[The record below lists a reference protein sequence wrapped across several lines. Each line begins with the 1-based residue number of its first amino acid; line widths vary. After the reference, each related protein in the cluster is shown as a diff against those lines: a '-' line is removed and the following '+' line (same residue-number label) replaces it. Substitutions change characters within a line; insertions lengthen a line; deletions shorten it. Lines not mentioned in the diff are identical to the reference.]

1 MLDPA
6 TARLCVWRLPLEA
19 AFRLFSKLGSLGG
32 SIRERFSRTGRTRP
46 ALARPAFSR
55 WLLENDR
62 LRERWPCQW
71 LNVLYFPF
79 SETSPARAVGR
90 KTSLGT
96 GPACR
101 LSGCGAACAACRSHQ
116 NFQRSL
122 SIQWNEFPFERRR
135 CRATAAAS
143 WQLLPLLGNARRVEV
158 RGRTDGQHP
167 HAGDEKI
174 ALNRA
179 LAAQR
184 FLIGQGVS
192 PAIISV
198 NYVSAGDYVADNFSA
213 VGRSQNRRVDIVV
226 FNK

>member
-79 SETSPARAVGR
+79 SETSP
-90 KTSLGT
+90 
-96 GPACR
+96 
-101 LSGCGAACAACRSHQ
+101 
-116 NFQRSL
+116 F
-122 SIQWNEFPFERRR
+122 
-135 CRATAAAS
+135 
-143 WQLLPLLGNARRVEV
+143 
-158 RGRTDGQHP
+158 RTVL
-167 HAGDEKI
+167 
-174 ALNRA
+174 ALNIA
-179 LAAQR
+179 KANIPE
-184 FLIGQGVS
+184 FYNCSFTWDDDSKI
-192 PAIISV
+192 
-198 NYVSAGDYVADNFSA
+198 
-213 VGRSQNRRVDIVV
+213 DIKV
-226 FNK
+226 

>member
-79 SETSPARAVGR
+79 SETSPFGR
-90 KTSLGT
+90 FKTK
-96 GPACR
+96 
-101 LSGCGAACAACRSHQ
+101 LSPE
-116 NFQRSL
+116 N
-122 SIQWNEFPFERRR
+122 
-135 CRATAAAS
+135 
-143 WQLLPLLGNARRVEV
+143 
-158 RGRTDGQHP
+158 
-167 HAGDEKI
+167 
-174 ALNRA
+174 
-179 LAAQR
+179 LAAW
-184 FLIGQGVS
+184 F
-192 PAIISV
+192 
-198 NYVSAGDYVADNFSA
+198 
-213 VGRSQNRRVDIVV
+213 
-226 FNK
+226 FNPFKKNLLKPFRHCMYIDSKG

>member
-79 SETSPARAVGR
+79 SETSPSTAGLRPYGR
-90 KTSLGT
+90 TKRGT
-96 GPACR
+96 
-101 LSGCGAACAACRSHQ
+101 
-116 NFQRSL
+116 
-122 SIQWNEFPFERRR
+122 
-135 CRATAAAS
+135 CRA
-143 WQLLPLLGNARRVEV
+143 WL
-158 RGRTDGQHP
+158 
-167 HAGDEKI
+167 
-174 ALNRA
+174 
-179 LAAQR
+179 
-184 FLIGQGVS
+184 
-192 PAIISV
+192 
-198 NYVSAGDYVADNFSA
+198 
-213 VGRSQNRRVDIVV
+213 
-226 FNK
+226 

>member
-79 SETSPARAVGR
+79 SETSPSRSISASVGR
-90 KTSLGT
+90 VATAVNSGFANVARQRCACHRQKRVIPKNLGQLALRNQPSSPLCACLRRPKRVLYLCSCGWISYPRLPAPCGFLKTST
-96 GPACR
+96 TR
-101 LSGCGAACAACRSHQ
+101 R
-116 NFQRSL
+116 QR
-122 SIQWNEFPFERRR
+122 
-135 CRATAAAS
+135 
-143 WQLLPLLGNARRVEV
+143 
-158 RGRTDGQHP
+158 
-167 HAGDEKI
+167 
-174 ALNRA
+174 
-179 LAAQR
+179 
-184 FLIGQGVS
+184 
-192 PAIISV
+192 
-198 NYVSAGDYVADNFSA
+198 
-213 VGRSQNRRVDIVV
+213 
-226 FNK
+226 

>member
-79 SETSPARAVGR
+79 SETSPA
-90 KTSLGT
+90 S
-96 GPACR
+96 
-101 LSGCGAACAACRSHQ
+101 
-116 NFQRSL
+116 
-122 SIQWNEFPFERRR
+122 
-135 CRATAAAS
+135 ATALELKPIKKKPNPQNLPAS
-143 WQLLPLLGNARRVEV
+143 VCALLSSNARGKKWTRS
-158 RGRTDGQHP
+158 GRITQ
-167 HAGDEKI
+167 
-174 ALNRA
+174 L
-179 LAAQR
+179 AQR
-184 FLIGQGVS
+184 HL
-192 PAIISV
+192 
-198 NYVSAGDYVADNFSA
+198 N
-213 VGRSQNRRVDIVV
+213 
-226 FNK
+226 

>member
-79 SETSPARAVGR
+79 SETSPRVG
-90 KTSLGT
+90 
-96 GPACR
+96 
-101 LSGCGAACAACRSHQ
+101 
-116 NFQRSL
+116 
-122 SIQWNEFPFERRR
+122 
-135 CRATAAAS
+135 
-143 WQLLPLLGNARRVEV
+143 V
-158 RGRTDGQHP
+158 RGRGRIPGESHP
-167 HAGDEKI
+167 AFRFKPASHSDAKSAADW
-174 ALNRA
+174 
-179 LAAQR
+179 LAAFRAETASMPR
-184 FLIGQGVS
+184 FQPIPSLFQGAASRVRC
-192 PAIISV
+192 
-198 NYVSAGDYVADNFSA
+198 AGLRPPLTLPPHGGTPRN
-213 VGRSQNRRVDIVV
+213 GW
-226 FNK
+226 

>member
-79 SETSPARAVGR
+79 SETSPLFTPSVCAEKRTNGLTTEFSAKFPR
-90 KTSLGT
+90 KQGYTRDNAPRFLVPCQGLAPEPQ
-96 GPACR
+96 G
-101 LSGCGAACAACRSHQ
+101 Q
-116 NFQRSL
+116 F
-122 SIQWNEFPFERRR
+122 
-135 CRATAAAS
+135 
-143 WQLLPLLGNARRVEV
+143 LPLLPMATTAKNA
-158 RGRTDGQHP
+158 H
-167 HAGDEKI
+167 
-174 ALNRA
+174 
-179 LAAQR
+179 
-184 FLIGQGVS
+184 
-192 PAIISV
+192 
-198 NYVSAGDYVADNFSA
+198 
-213 VGRSQNRRVDIVV
+213 
-226 FNK
+226 

>member
-79 SETSPARAVGR
+79 SETSPSTPCYAPP
-90 KTSLGT
+90 LGGLSKPWALPT
-96 GPACR
+96 PAFATWQ
-101 LSGCGAACAACRSHQ
+101 GC
-116 NFQRSL
+116 
-122 SIQWNEFPFERRR
+122 RRR
-135 CRATAAAS
+135 LRLNPCTPTTERWVAS
-143 WQLLPLLGNARRVEV
+143 NQ
-158 RGRTDGQHP
+158 
-167 HAGDEKI
+167 
-174 ALNRA
+174 
-179 LAAQR
+179 
-184 FLIGQGVS
+184 
-192 PAIISV
+192 
-198 NYVSAGDYVADNFSA
+198 
-213 VGRSQNRRVDIVV
+213 
-226 FNK
+226 

>member
-79 SETSPARAVGR
+79 SETSPSRARGRGGWRWRCARCTHGPQRTTASNRPHPTSGPGWAGRGAVGSSR
-90 KTSLGT
+90 SRSYPPPSLG
-96 GPACR
+96 
-101 LSGCGAACAACRSHQ
+101 
-116 NFQRSL
+116 
-122 SIQWNEFPFERRR
+122 
-135 CRATAAAS
+135 
-143 WQLLPLLGNARRVEV
+143 
-158 RGRTDGQHP
+158 
-167 HAGDEKI
+167 
-174 ALNRA
+174 
-179 LAAQR
+179 
-184 FLIGQGVS
+184 VS
-192 PAIISV
+192 SFSV
-198 NYVSAGDYVADNFSA
+198 
-213 VGRSQNRRVDIVV
+213 Q
-226 FNK
+226 

>member
-79 SETSPARAVGR
+79 SETSPIS
-90 KTSLGT
+90 TSRPGALPSPIPPAPSRWEGERVALCRQ
-96 GPACR
+96 ACR
-101 LSGCGAACAACRSHQ
+101 PRGASLASPAPCRGSVGTFQGRQGFASPSGVARVLAFGCGPLQPPLRPLTPFPLENPKPRRTESRHAAVPVH
-116 NFQRSL
+116 
-122 SIQWNEFPFERRR
+122 
-135 CRATAAAS
+135 
-143 WQLLPLLGNARRVEV
+143 
-158 RGRTDGQHP
+158 
-167 HAGDEKI
+167 
-174 ALNRA
+174 
-179 LAAQR
+179 
-184 FLIGQGVS
+184 
-192 PAIISV
+192 
-198 NYVSAGDYVADNFSA
+198 
-213 VGRSQNRRVDIVV
+213 
-226 FNK
+226 

>member
-79 SETSPARAVGR
+79 SETSPL
-90 KTSLGT
+90 SENLF
-96 GPACR
+96 ACEIEPVSR
-101 LSGCGAACAACRSHQ
+101 PG
-116 NFQRSL
+116 
-122 SIQWNEFPFERRR
+122 
-135 CRATAAAS
+135 
-143 WQLLPLLGNARRVEV
+143 
-158 RGRTDGQHP
+158 
-167 HAGDEKI
+167 I
-174 ALNRA
+174 ALR
-179 LAAQR
+179 LTCLFRLRGLHTQSGVGMFRPSAQR
-184 FLIGQGVS
+184 C
-192 PAIISV
+192 
-198 NYVSAGDYVADNFSA
+198 
-213 VGRSQNRRVDIVV
+213 
-226 FNK
+226 

>member
-79 SETSPARAVGR
+79 SETSPKSKTLGLCPKPHSHLRGR
-90 KTSLGT
+90 RGMWQNLSTFPWAECWVDSKASRVKCTTASPLTPFHLLGCSKTIRSGRSRK
-96 GPACR
+96 PVKAC
-101 LSGCGAACAACRSHQ
+101 
-116 NFQRSL
+116 
-122 SIQWNEFPFERRR
+122 E
-135 CRATAAAS
+135 ATA
-143 WQLLPLLGNARRVEV
+143 
-158 RGRTDGQHP
+158 
-167 HAGDEKI
+167 
-174 ALNRA
+174 
-179 LAAQR
+179 
-184 FLIGQGVS
+184 
-192 PAIISV
+192 
-198 NYVSAGDYVADNFSA
+198 
-213 VGRSQNRRVDIVV
+213 
-226 FNK
+226 

>member
-79 SETSPARAVGR
+79 SETSPGGGWSATALASNKRHRRTEGPRVDSKR
-90 KTSLGT
+90 KAGSADRQAIHQRQQERRQGVEST
-96 GPACR
+96 GPHPTPSPTTKTRSKAVF
-101 LSGCGAACAACRSHQ
+101 AA
-116 NFQRSL
+116 
-122 SIQWNEFPFERRR
+122 FPVF
-135 CRATAAAS
+135 S
-143 WQLLPLLGNARRVEV
+143 PP
-158 RGRTDGQHP
+158 RGRHDP
-167 HAGDEKI
+167 AG
-174 ALNRA
+174 A
-179 LAAQR
+179 
-184 FLIGQGVS
+184 
-192 PAIISV
+192 
-198 NYVSAGDYVADNFSA
+198 
-213 VGRSQNRRVDIVV
+213 
-226 FNK
+226 

>member
-79 SETSPARAVGR
+79 SETSPFLCQHLGALPQTPASLAAPQGQAVKTQPPDPVAKCWVGSKASRVKCTASPPLTPLHLRESSKTIRSGR
-90 KTSLGT
+90 SWKPVKACEATACGLAFT
-96 GPACR
+96 GWR
-101 LSGCGAACAACRSHQ
+101 R
-116 NFQRSL
+116 QRSVVRV
-122 SIQWNEFPFERRR
+122 QEVFP
-135 CRATAAAS
+135 CTPATWRTRVWAAPTVLAR
-143 WQLLPLLGNARRVEV
+143 PLGV
-158 RGRTDGQHP
+158 
-167 HAGDEKI
+167 
-174 ALNRA
+174 
-179 LAAQR
+179 AQ
-184 FLIGQGVS
+184 
-192 PAIISV
+192 
-198 NYVSAGDYVADNFSA
+198 
-213 VGRSQNRRVDIVV
+213 
-226 FNK
+226 

>member
-79 SETSPARAVGR
+79 SETSPSRGVDVPKALI
-90 KTSLGT
+90 LGGYGFIAT
-96 GPACR
+96 NGFGTKCSEYTDAA
-101 LSGCGAACAACRSHQ
+101 CGAKARQLANSPHRLL
-116 NFQRSL
+116 NYFQMLVQGLSMSL
-122 SIQWNEFPFERRR
+122 S
-135 CRATAAAS
+135 
-143 WQLLPLLGNARRVEV
+143 
-158 RGRTDGQHP
+158 
-167 HAGDEKI
+167 
-174 ALNRA
+174 
-179 LAAQR
+179 
-184 FLIGQGVS
+184 
-192 PAIISV
+192 
-198 NYVSAGDYVADNFSA
+198 
-213 VGRSQNRRVDIVV
+213 
-226 FNK
+226 

>member
-79 SETSPARAVGR
+79 SEMSPFTSNVSSRPRAASV
-90 KTSLGT
+90 TISSSLSCWPRSASAKRSVRIFT
-96 GPACR
+96 NA
-101 LSGCGAACAACRSHQ
+101 LCGAG
-116 NFQRSL
+116 
-122 SIQWNEFPFERRR
+122 RRR
-135 CRATAAAS
+135 RNSAVFPASAAG
-143 WQLLPLLGNARRVEV
+143 QPTRR
-158 RGRTDGQHP
+158 RRGGSSCSTSGRT
-167 HAGDEKI
+167 GD
-174 ALNRA
+174 LFS
-179 LAAQR
+179 L
-184 FLIGQGVS
+184 LVS
-192 PAIISV
+192 LF
-198 NYVSAGDYVADNFSA
+198 VSLF
-213 VGRSQNRRVDIVV
+213 VV
-226 FNK
+226 L

>member
-79 SETSPARAVGR
+79 SETSPLRPFLCQTPGALPQ
-90 KTSLGT
+90 T
-96 GPACR
+96 PA
-101 LSGCGAACAACRSHQ
+101 S
-116 NFQRSL
+116 
-122 SIQWNEFPFERRR
+122 
-135 CRATAAAS
+135 
-143 WQLLPLLGNARRVEV
+143 
-158 RGRTDGQHP
+158 
-167 HAGDEKI
+167 
-174 ALNRA
+174 
-179 LAAQR
+179 LAAPQ
-184 FLIGQGVS
+184 GQAVKTQPPDPVAKCWVGSKASRVKMHGFAALDPS
-192 PAIISV
+192 PPP
-198 NYVSAGDYVADNFSA
+198 
-213 VGRSQNRRVDIVV
+213 
-226 FNK
+226 

>member
-79 SETSPARAVGR
+79 SETSPSCNLGLCP
-90 KTSLGT
+90 KPHSL
-96 GPACR
+96 
-101 LSGCGAACAACRSHQ
+101 
-116 NFQRSL
+116 QRPQGHVAKPIHIPWAECWVDSKASRVKCTTASPL
-122 SIQWNEFPFERRR
+122 TPFH
-135 CRATAAAS
+135 
-143 WQLLPLLGNARRVEV
+143 LLGCRKLSEA
-158 RGRTDGQHP
+158 DGEGNLSRLAKQP
-167 HAGDEKI
+167 RSGLAFTGGGDPTICGWGAGVK
-174 ALNRA
+174 
-179 LAAQR
+179 
-184 FLIGQGVS
+184 
-192 PAIISV
+192 P
-198 NYVSAGDYVADNFSA
+198 
-213 VGRSQNRRVDIVV
+213 
-226 FNK
+226 

>member
-79 SETSPARAVGR
+79 SETSPKSTNFLVLFFGLESRFVWPFTAKPYG
-90 KTSLGT
+90 L
-96 GPACR
+96 
-101 LSGCGAACAACRSHQ
+101 CAAK
-116 NFQRSL
+116 
-122 SIQWNEFPFERRR
+122 
-135 CRATAAAS
+135 
-143 WQLLPLLGNARRVEV
+143 V
-158 RGRTDGQHP
+158 
-167 HAGDEKI
+167 
-174 ALNRA
+174 
-179 LAAQR
+179 
-184 FLIGQGVS
+184 
-192 PAIISV
+192 
-198 NYVSAGDYVADNFSA
+198 
-213 VGRSQNRRVDIVV
+213 
-226 FNK
+226 

>member
-79 SETSPARAVGR
+79 SETSPHCAVLDKGEPLVDGFQVSKYFSFGYSLRKLGLRETRGGSILLISGLLRAGCTWQAL
-90 KTSLGT
+90 KIYTPKSL
-96 GPACR
+96 
-101 LSGCGAACAACRSHQ
+101 LVMRS
-116 NFQRSL
+116 
-122 SIQWNEFPFERRR
+122 
-135 CRATAAAS
+135 T
-143 WQLLPLLGNARRVEV
+143 NA
-158 RGRTDGQHP
+158 
-167 HAGDEKI
+167 
-174 ALNRA
+174 
-179 LAAQR
+179 
-184 FLIGQGVS
+184 
-192 PAIISV
+192 
-198 NYVSAGDYVADNFSA
+198 
-213 VGRSQNRRVDIVV
+213 
-226 FNK
+226 

>member
-79 SETSPARAVGR
+79 SETSPRRWKGVKRDAVVHF
-90 KTSLGT
+90 TL
-96 GPACR
+96 
-101 LSGCGAACAACRSHQ
+101 
-116 NFQRSL
+116 
-122 SIQWNEFPFERRR
+122 
-135 CRATAAAS
+135 
-143 WQLLPLLGNARRVEV
+143 
-158 RGRTDGQHP
+158 D
-167 HAGDEKI
+167 
-174 ALNRA
+174 ALNRPNTQPRGMWIGFA
-179 LAAQR
+179 TCPCGLASESGVWGKAPR
-184 FLIGQGVS
+184 SCFLVFGLVS
-192 PAIISV
+192 
-198 NYVSAGDYVADNFSA
+198 
-213 VGRSQNRRVDIVV
+213 
-226 FNK
+226 

>member
-79 SETSPARAVGR
+79 SETSPLSTWKRCLCRSGRNCASLPSPEKSRRWGWPEPCRWWVCRSMVPTTEALPMPPTSPSYCPGAPNHDLSTGR
-90 KTSLGT
+90 KMS
-96 GPACR
+96 
-101 LSGCGAACAACRSHQ
+101 
-116 NFQRSL
+116 
-122 SIQWNEFPFERRR
+122 
-135 CRATAAAS
+135 ATTAPTLAAA
-143 WQLLPLLGNARRVEV
+143 RV
-158 RGRTDGQHP
+158 
-167 HAGDEKI
+167 
-174 ALNRA
+174 
-179 LAAQR
+179 QR
-184 FLIGQGVS
+184 PPGEAHQG
-192 PAIISV
+192 AF
-198 NYVSAGDYVADNFSA
+198 FS
-213 VGRSQNRRVDIVV
+213 SD
-226 FNK
+226 

>member
-79 SETSPARAVGR
+79 SETSPEAPSVAPVFLQPVEPAQVPPAALRAVMLVAWPPR
-90 KTSLGT
+90 FFAV
-96 GPACR
+96 PV
-101 LSGCGAACAACRSHQ
+101 
-116 NFQRSL
+116 
-122 SIQWNEFPFERRR
+122 
-135 CRATAAAS
+135 AT
-143 WQLLPLLGNARRVEV
+143 QRRV
-158 RGRTDGQHP
+158 
-167 HAGDEKI
+167 
-174 ALNRA
+174 
-179 LAAQR
+179 
-184 FLIGQGVS
+184 S
-192 PAIISV
+192 
-198 NYVSAGDYVADNFSA
+198 
-213 VGRSQNRRVDIVV
+213 
-226 FNK
+226 

>member
-79 SETSPARAVGR
+79 SETSPCWQDPWGSRSRGQCAVGTHF
-90 KTSLGT
+90 KGFGVLGLQGTEPALCSL
-96 GPACR
+96 AW
-101 LSGCGAACAACRSHQ
+101 LSGDRWAHVASVAKAAPCALR
-116 NFQRSL
+116 
-122 SIQWNEFPFERRR
+122 
-135 CRATAAAS
+135 
-143 WQLLPLLGNARRVEV
+143 PLI
-158 RGRTDGQHP
+158 T
-167 HAGDEKI
+167 
-174 ALNRA
+174 
-179 LAAQR
+179 
-184 FLIGQGVS
+184 
-192 PAIISV
+192 
-198 NYVSAGDYVADNFSA
+198 
-213 VGRSQNRRVDIVV
+213 
-226 FNK
+226 

>member
-79 SETSPARAVGR
+79 SETSPRCAKGTHFRGYGFIAANGLAQSVVSTPMQPVGR
-90 KTSLGT
+90 RLVSSPTPPT
-96 GPACR
+96 GYLTIFKC
-101 LSGCGAACAACRSHQ
+101 S
-116 NFQRSL
+116 
-122 SIQWNEFPFERRR
+122 
-135 CRATAAAS
+135 CRAS
-143 WQLLPLLGNARRVEV
+143 MPL
-158 RGRTDGQHP
+158 
-167 HAGDEKI
+167 
-174 ALNRA
+174 
-179 LAAQR
+179 
-184 FLIGQGVS
+184 S
-192 PAIISV
+192 
-198 NYVSAGDYVADNFSA
+198 
-213 VGRSQNRRVDIVV
+213 
-226 FNK
+226 